1 VRLVLAEDQ
10 FLLRDGLT
18 RMLVPHGFEIVAA
31 VASGPELLDALEEH
45 RPDIALADIRMPPT
59 HSDEGLRAVLE
70 ARRRYPGQ
78 PALLLSQYVER
89 VYARELLA
97 DGAGGVGYL
106 LKDRVFDGDQF
117 VGALRRVAAGG
128 TVMDPDV
135 VARMMEHGAPDRM
148 LTRLTDRERE
158 VLRGMAEGRSNAGI
172 AAAMVI
178 TEKSVANYI
187 ASILAKLDLPPSRD
201 GNRRVRAVLAY
212 LDHA

>member
-1 VRLVLAEDQ
+1 MRLVLAEDQ

-18 RMLVPHGFEIVAA
+18 RMLAPHGFEIVAA
-31 VASGPELLDALEEH
+31 VSSGPELIEALATL

-59 HSDEGLRAVLE
+59 HTDEGLRAVLE
-70 ARRRYPGQ
+70 ARRLRPGQ

-106 LKDRVFDGDQF
+106 LKDRVFDGTQF
-117 VGALRRVAAGG
+117 ITALRRVAAGG

-135 VARMMEHGAPDRM
+135 VAQMMGRSASSQP
-148 LTRLTDRERE
+148 LSRLTDRERE
-158 VLRGMAEGRSNAGI
+158 VLRGMAEGRSNAAIGD
-172 AAAMVI
+172 AMTI

-187 ASILAKLDLPPSRD
+187 ASILAKLDLPPSKD
-201 GNRRVRAVLAY
+201 DNRRVRAVLAY
-212 LDHA
+212 LDRA

>member
-1 VRLVLAEDQ
+1 MRLVLAEDQ

-18 RMLVPHGFEIVAA
+18 RMLTPHGFEIVAA
-31 VASGPELLDALEEH
+31 VASGPELLDALATL

-59 HSDEGLRAVLE
+59 HTDEGLRAVLE
-70 ARRRYPGQ
+70 ARCLRPGQ

-106 LKDRVFDGDQF
+106 LKDRVFDSTQF
-117 VGALRRVAAGG
+117 VTALRRVAAGG

-135 VARMMEHGAPDRM
+135 VAQMMGRSASSQP
-148 LTRLTDRERE
+148 LSRLTDRERE
-158 VLRGMAEGRSNAGI
+158 VLRGMAEGRSNAAI
-172 AAAMVI
+172 ADAMTI

-187 ASILAKLDLPPSRD
+187 ASILAKLDLPPSKD
-201 GNRRVRAVLAY
+201 DNRRVRAVLAY
-212 LDHA
+212 LDRA